1 MHINVLNSNCSG
13 NNSSNKYNNSLQ
25 GENARQQNSPLK
37 HLLKKRKKNKYNI
50 HFKILTTVLYFAYLK
65 LPNIIGVPSIIKYS
79 THPAFS

>member
-1 MHINVLNSNCSG
+1 MSNAALAITHLI
-13 NNSSNKYNNSLQ
+13 KYNNSLL

-37 HLLKKRKKNKYNI
+37 HLLIKKRKKNKYNI

-65 LPNIIGVPSIIKYS
+65 LPNIIEVPSIIKYS